1 MDLKHRSR
9 PPKYGVPDDDIPEMT
24 AEDFRRARPMR
35 EVFPDI
41 VEAAKRARGR
51 PRAENPKVQVT
62 LRLDPQVIAAF
73 KAEGKGWQR
82 RINDTLLRAVR
93 RKKRAA

>member
-1 MDLKHRSR
+1 MADKRIPH
-9 PPKYGVPDDDIPEMT
+9 PPGWGVPDDDNPEWT

-51 PRAENPKVQVT
+51 PRAEHPKIQVT
-62 LRLDPQVIAAF
+62 LRLDAQVIDAF
-73 KAEGKGWQR
+73 KADGAGWQR
-82 RINDTLLRAVR
+82 RINETLLRAVR
-93 RKKRAA
+93 RRRRAA